1 MDRKISIILSTYNEA
16 QVIEDTI
23 DQIFK
28 TLANVEVILVD
39 DNSNDGTLEIV
50 KKIENKNLK
59 IYSRKSRG
67 LASAFLLGLINTS
80 GEIVGWMDSNM
91 GILSKRLPEM
101 IKNLEE
107 NDLVI
112 LSRYVDGG
120 LDKRSRL
127 RILSSQLINFI
138 CRIVLSPKIKDYT
151 SSVFLMKR
159 SVLKTAVPVSYGH
172 GEFFIEFLY
181 KLLINGVRIKELPYI
196 HPPDIEGLSKT
207 ASSLYRFFDLGL
219 DYLIRILR
227 IRFRKN

>member
-138 CRIVLSPKIKDYT
+138 CNLFAKEFTFLLKLIVLSI
-151 SSVFLMKR
+151 SS
-159 SVLKTAVPVSYGH
+159 SYLNSH
-172 GEFFIEFLY
+172 
-181 KLLINGVRIKELPYI
+181 
-196 HPPDIEGLSKT
+196 
-207 ASSLYRFFDLGL
+207 
-219 DYLIRILR
+219 
-227 IRFRKN
+227 KNI